1 MNQALSETQIESLI
15 DQVMARIQTK
25 VRPQAPQV
33 NVPSGNGKGVGVF
46 NTIDEAVDHAC
57 AAFQELSKCSL
68 QQRSAMIANIRRM
81 IKASRQK
88 LAQDIVTETGM
99 GRVED
104 KVVKLDLVVE
114 KTPGT
119 EDIEP
124 LVYSGDH
131 GLTLTERAPFGVI
144 GSVTPVTNPVD
155 TVVCNAIG
163 FLAGGNTA
171 VFNAHPRA
179 KNVCRETVQ
188 IMNHAVLEAQG
199 PPNVFCTVSEPTI
212 ESAKA
217 LMTHPGIRLLVVT
230 GGPGVV
236 KEAMRSGKRA
246 IAAGPGNPPVVVD
259 STADLD
265 QAARDIVFGASL
277 DNNIICVLEKEIIVV
292 ESIADKLLEK
302 MQQHKAV
309 KLSSNH
315 IRQLESLLI
324 DGDHPKTEWVG
335 QDAEKILKQ
344 LGIQIPNTRLLV
356 AEVSEDHPFV
366 QIEMLM
372 PVIPLVRVKDVQAAI
387 DCAYRCE
394 HGFYHTA
401 VIHSKNIDVMS
412 EMARRMNVSIFVK
425 NAPTVAGLGYQG
437 EGFTSFTIAGPTG
450 EGMTR
455 ARTFTRER
463 RCTLKGHFRI
473 I

>member
-1 MNQALSETQIESLI
+1 MPEVLSEQKMEWLV
-15 DQVMARIQTK
+15 DRVVERLQ
-25 VRPQAPQV
+25 
-33 NVPSGNGKGVGVF
+33 GKSPATEFRRVGTPCGTEHGIF
-46 NTIDEAVDHAC
+46 PTIDEAVDKATT
-57 AAFQELSKCSL
+57 AFHELAKCSL
-68 QQRSAMIANIRRM
+68 KQRSAMIANIRRL
-81 IKASRQK
+81 IGNATEE
-88 LAQDIVTETGM
+88 LARDTVAETQM
-99 GRVED
+99 GRVDD
-104 KVVKLDLVVE
+104 KIIKLTLAVE
-114 KTPGT
+114 KTPGV

-124 LVYSGDH
+124 QVFSGDD
-131 GLTLTERAPFGVI
+131 GLTLMERAPFRVI
-144 GSVTPVTNPVD
+144 ASITPVTNPVD
-155 TVVCNAIG
+155 TIVCNGIG

-179 KNVCRETVQ
+179 KKVCQKAIE
-188 IMNHAVLEAQG
+188 IMNQAILEAQG
-199 PPNVFCTVSEPTI
+199 PANVFCTIQEPTI
-212 ESAKA
+212 ASAQE
-217 LMTHPGIRLLVVT
+217 LMKHDGVKLLVVT

-259 STADLD
+259 TTADLD

-277 DNNIICVLEKEIIVV
+277 DNNLICVLEKEIIAV

-309 KLSSNH
+309 KLSSYH
-315 IRQLESLLI
+315 LRQLEPLLI
-324 DGDHPKTEWVG
+324 DGDHSRAEWVG
-335 QDAEKILKQ
+335 QDAEKILE
-344 LGIQIPNTRLLV
+344 QIGLKVPDTRLLV
-356 AEVSEDHPFV
+356 AEIPENHPFV

-372 PVIPLVRVKDVQAAI
+372 PVIPMVRVKDVQAAI

-394 HGFYHTA
+394 HNFFHTA
-401 VIHSKNIDVMS
+401 VIHSKNIDAMS
-412 EMARRMNVSIFVK
+412 EMAKRMNVSIFVK
-425 NAPTVAGLGYQG
+425 NAPSVAGLGYQG
-437 EGFTSFTIAGPTG
+437 EGFTSYTIAGPTG